1 MHGPDWSQG
10 RIRHGSSMKRAV
22 FVTTLLALFA
32 CGDAGTARPSGT
44 IVSDSAGIRIVQTPP
59 GDLVYATLAEEPSL
73 SIGVLSGPE
82 ELLFGRIASARRD
95 AAGNLIVA
103 DRQALEIR
111 IFDVEG
117 RHLQSLGREGEGPG
131 EFQSLRGAWPVSYR
145 DETDVDSRQV
155 IAADSRLDR
164 ITRFSGEGT
173 PMGTAT
179 LSGREDLMISPIGL
193 GGSGAVLSR
202 ASPFNVLPD
211 LQSLSRSLEDFVD
224 AMFAGEENRR
234 VLFVRHRFDG
244 VLVDTLAE
252 GKDAARG
259 SVSSGSGMEMRVRT
273 MTVPFSPQAAAAGSP
288 YGIVVTGGALYE
300 ISVFDKD
307 GSLRMIARLDEAPPV
322 RTDEHLEAYA
332 RGSDRD
338 EAETRERIEQYRQFP
353 LPESL
358 PGYTHVLFADEGE
371 LWARRYGLPGES
383 MLRWDVF
390 ANDGAYLGRVDVPAS
405 FRIEE
410 VGRGQAL
417 GVATD
422 DLGFERVQLHD
433 LTLNR
438 P

>member
-1 MHGPDWSQG
+1 
-10 RIRHGSSMKRAV
+10 MKRRVLVA
-22 FVTTLLALFA
+22 TSLALFA
-32 CGDAGTARPSGT
+32 CADSGITPSSGP

-59 GDLVYATLAEEPSL
+59 GDLVYAALAEEPSL
-73 SIGVLSGPE
+73 SIGMLSGPE
-82 ELLFGRIASARRD
+82 EFLFGRIASARRD

-117 RHLQSLGREGEGPG
+117 SHLQSLGREGEGPG
-131 EFQSLRGAWPVSYR
+131 EFQLLSGAWPVSDR
-145 DETDVDSRQV
+145 DETDVDSHQI
-155 IAADSRLDR
+155 IAVDSRLDR
-164 ITRFSGEGT
+164 ITRFSSEGT
-173 PMGTAT
+173 PLRTAT
-179 LSGREDLMISPIGL
+179 LSDREGLIILPIGL

-202 ASPFNVLPD
+202 ASPFNVPSP
-211 LQSLSRSLEDFVD
+211 QSMSGSLEDLVND
-224 AMFAGEENRR
+224 MFAGEDNRR

-244 VLVDTLAE
+244 VLVDTVAE

-259 SVSSGSGMEMRVRT
+259 SVSSGSGMEMRVMT

-288 YGIVVTGGALYE
+288 SGVVVTGGAAYE
-300 ISVFDKD
+300 ISVFDED
-307 GSLRMIARLDEAPPV
+307 GSLRMIARLDEAPPI
-322 RTDEHLEAYA
+322 RTDEHLETYA

-338 EAETRERIEQYRQFP
+338 EAEVRESIEQYRQFE

-371 LWARRYGLPGES
+371 LWARRYVLPGEP

-410 VGRGQAL
+410 VGPGQTL

-422 DLGFERVQLHD
+422 DLGFERVQLRD
-433 LTLNR
+433 LTLHR